1 MIKYCRD
8 KWEQNCD
15 KLEQFFR
22 KTNYLGEYSYMDILM
37 HTIKYILDDGKNSD
51 VLDSNDWDYTNI
63 HQIDDGEYQG
73 TLMFLI
79 PRADQYQPA
88 EYDYILTYIGYG
100 SCSVCDMLQSI
111 HVDYDFAE
119 TKEEKE
125 QAIKDLMTLCRDM
138 VSHMIVPYN
147 HGWRAKEEYNQVEW
161 KEN

>member
-22 KTNYLGEYSYMDILM
+22 HTKYLGEYCYEDILM
-37 HTIKYILDDGKNSD
+37 FTIKYILDDGRNSD
-51 VLDSNDWDYTNI
+51 ELYYEDWDYTKI
-63 HQIDDGEYQG
+63 HSIDDGEYQG

-79 PRADQYQPA
+79 SKDHYQPA
-88 EYDYILTYIGYG
+88 EYDYMLTYIGYG
-100 SCSVCDMLQSI
+100 SCSVCDPLQSI
-111 HVDYDFAE
+111 QSDYEFAE
-119 TKEEKE
+119 TEKEKE
-125 QAIKDLMTLCRDM
+125 QVIKDLMTLCRDM
-138 VSHMIVPYN
+138 INHMIVPYN